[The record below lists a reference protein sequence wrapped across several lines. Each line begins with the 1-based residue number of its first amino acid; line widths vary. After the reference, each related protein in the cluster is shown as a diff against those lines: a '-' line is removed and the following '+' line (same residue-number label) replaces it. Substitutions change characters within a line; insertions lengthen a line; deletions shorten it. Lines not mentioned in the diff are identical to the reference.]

1 MGSYSRKFKEL
12 KLYLV
17 DILEGKVKTYDVH
30 QLHKLVCRLYDN
42 REITKK
48 QYDDL
53 ILCLREIEM
62 R

>member
-1 MGSYSRKFKEL
+1 MDSYSRKFKEL

-53 ILCLREIEM
+53 MLCLREIEM